1 MDRDTGDV
9 ETSKVVGEGIVL
21 GTRPRGELVAVL
33 RPWTVGVEMADTE
46 EPLALSP
53 LAGLSRGGV
62 LVHVALRTRTG
73 T

>member
-33 RPWTVGVEMADTE
+33 
-46 EPLALSP
+46 
-53 LAGLSRGGV
+53 
-62 LVHVALRTRTG
+62 
-73 T
+73 